1 MFYIRYCAGNNNCK
15 NPPVLDSNLK
25 PNERYTEELKTW
37 CLVTDLP
44 KQKQC
49 VTIALSLPE
58 SDASGKWDIVVNEIS
73 FFTREMIQ
81 TAGGAHELS

>member
-1 MFYIRYCAGNNNCK
+1 MF
-15 NPPVLDSNLK
+15 DSNLK

-44 KQKQC
+44 KQKQG
-49 VTIALSLPE
+49 VTIVLSLPK

-73 FFTREMIQ
+73 LFTRKMIQ

>member
-1 MFYIRYCAGNNNCK
+1 MF
-15 NPPVLDSNLK
+15 DSNLK

-58 SDASGKWDIVVNEIS
+58 SDASGK
-73 FFTREMIQ
+73 
-81 TAGGAHELS
+81 

>member
-1 MFYIRYCAGNNNCK
+1 MVN
-15 NPPVLDSNLK
+15 
-25 PNERYTEELKTW
+25 
-37 CLVTDLP
+37 DLP
-44 KQKQC
+44 KQKQG
-49 VTIALSLPE
+49 VTIVLPLPE